1 MDKFSGARH
10 SAYTMRRFYP
20 AMYGRNLTFMPSQ
33 YGADDDD
40 EKKESKPKT
49 QREKSTGEVIGE
61 VIGVIGYREYER
73 RTSRA
78 EADAAAAREGM
89 RLKYESEAEARK
101 ISAQALANQM
111 NRKPSNPIPWLI
123 GGLGIIVVG
132 GLVYFNM
139 STKQAR

>member
-33 YGADDDD
+33 YGADD
-40 EKKESKPKT
+40 KKEEKPKT

-61 VIGVIGYREYER
+61 VIGVVAYKEYESR
-73 RTSRA
+73 RSAR
-78 EADAAAAREGM
+78 EADAAVAREGL
-89 RLKYESEAEARK
+89 RQKYESEAAARK
-101 ISAQALANQM
+101 ISAQALADQM

-139 STKQAR
+139 STKQGR